1 MRTVQ
6 CASGMHRECR
16 SNLCTNWA
24 QRISFKQ
31 TATTTTAWRR
41 LGRRNGL
48 LSERS
53 GIIWEFW
60 WFFLLKQSLN
70 NIIWTLGY
78 MLFYF
83 ILFYFTHCFLSQQ
96 GQLQLGEFLDLSC
109 LFVFLIHLFLFF
121 SFSIKCRLQS
131 GVWPTLAYGI
141 HAGVDSFCTLIK
153 SRLSVWRLKCFASVC
168 WKWSTLLLWM
178 ALLNCFFFF
187 FLPPH
192 NMHIPPFFVLVFV
205 DICLARSRH
214 GWGSMCLE
222 GKEIQSYI
230 VTDCIIYCS

>member
-24 QRISFKQ
+24 QRISFRQ
-31 TATTTTAWRR
+31 TATTTTAWCR

-48 LSERS
+48 LSERL

-60 WFFLLKQSLN
+60 WFFSLLKRRLN
-70 NIIWTLGY
+70 HMTWTLVNV
-78 MLFYF
+78 
-83 ILFYFTHCFLSQQ
+83 ILFYFAHGCLSQQ
-96 GQLQLGEFLDLSC
+96 GQLQLGEFLELMS

-141 HAGVDSFCTLIK
+141 HTGVDSFCTLIK
-153 SRLSVWRLKCFASVC
+153 SRLSVWRLKCFASVF

-178 ALLNCFFFF
+178 APLNCFCFIVGFFF
-187 FLPPH
+187 FLL
-192 NMHIPPFFVLVFV
+192 ITCTFFFSLFLSLSASVWPGANVV
-205 DICLARSRH
+205 
-214 GWGSMCLE
+214 E
-222 GKEIQSYI
+222 GQC
-230 VTDCIIYCS
+230 V